1 MNIYTLGAYLHST
14 ATLIK
19 GVQDSSLSAGMQQII
34 MAASGAVS
42 PSFAGV
48 GRLQPQVSFTSTA
61 IKTIL
66 AALDYDGAAMAAD
79 KMFLQQML
87 ADGTRSGASL
97 HICVT
102 MANGLLI
109 PVTLT
114 APSLPAPATISCL
127 ATPRSADGSASPI
140 ALSATTSLEALQD
153 FDTECY
159 VLGAVTL
166 NGSEL
171 EGVDTWTLNFG
182 VTPDIVWGSGHVYPT
197 FTGVISITP
206 SFTISTFDI
215 AKFVAWTE
223 IGTPQGDTDSTVELQ
238 DQAESGVRGSSP
250 ITFTIDAGM
259 AHFNT
264 VGAGQGNRAVGQ
276 VTITPIADGVAN
288 IIAITGIT

>member
-1 MNIYTLGAYLHST
+1 MNIYTLGAYKFSST
-14 ATLIK
+14 LFK
-19 GVQDSSLSAGMQQII
+19 GIQDSSINANMQQII

-42 PSFAGV
+42 PSFVGV

-61 IKTIL
+61 VKTIL
-66 AALDYDGAAMAAD
+66 AALGIDGAAMASD

-87 ADGTRSGASL
+87 ADGTRAGASL
-97 HICVT
+97 HFCAT
-102 MANGLLI
+102 MANGLII
-109 PVTLT
+109 PVSLS
-114 APSLPAPATISCL
+114 APALPAPATISCM

-140 ALSATTSLEALQD
+140 ALSAITSLEATQD

-166 NGSEL
+166 NGTEL

-182 VTPDIVWGSGHVYPT
+182 LTPEIVWGSGHVYPT
-197 FTGVISITP
+197 FTGVMSITP
-206 SFTISTFDI
+206 SFTVSTFDI

-223 IGTPQGDTDSTVELQ
+223 IGTPQGATDSTVVLQ

-250 ITFTIDAGM
+250 ITFSIDAGM

-264 VGAGQGNRAVGQ
+264 VSAGQGGRAVGQ
-276 VTITPIADGVAN
+276 VTITPIADGTAD
-288 IIAITGIT
+288 IIAVTGLT